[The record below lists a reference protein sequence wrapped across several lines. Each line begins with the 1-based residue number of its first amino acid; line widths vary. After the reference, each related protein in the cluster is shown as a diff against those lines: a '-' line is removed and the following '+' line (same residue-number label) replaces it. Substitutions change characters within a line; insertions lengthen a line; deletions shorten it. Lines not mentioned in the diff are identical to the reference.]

1 MGYENMTVRKRQK
14 EGVEY
19 KAFER
24 DEKPGSLEER
34 IQRAVDN
41 VPKIIKENS
50 VTLLGV
56 ANNLISNYKFSS
68 DRLKNMGEE
77 KYEEL
82 EELCDP
88 CDPAVIIALVQ
99 YFEVNK
105 KELETIAKK
114 LH

>member
-1 MGYENMTVRKRQK
+1 MGYENMITRERQK
-14 EGVEY
+14 RNVEY
-19 KAFER
+19 DAFER
-24 DEKPGSLEER
+24 NENPGSLAKR

-41 VPKIIKENS
+41 VPKIIEENR

-56 ANNLISNYKFSS
+56 ANNLISNYKLPSNH
-68 DRLKNMGEE
+68 LINMGE
-77 KYEEL
+77 KNYEEL
-82 EELCDP
+82 EKLCDP

-105 KELETIAKK
+105 KELEAIAKK

>member
-1 MGYENMTVRKRQK
+1 MGYENATVRFDQKKRA
-14 EGVEY
+14 EY

-24 DEKPGSLEER
+24 DESPGSLEKR

-50 VTLLGV
+50 TTLLGV
-56 ANNLISNYKFSS
+56 ANNLISNYKLSS
-68 DRLKNMGEE
+68 WRLINIGKEN
-77 KYEEL
+77 YEEL
-82 EELCDP
+82 EKLCDP

-99 YFEVNK
+99 YFEVNR
-105 KELETIAKK
+105 KELEAIAKK